1 MMDLLSQLDFDKFI
15 VFTLVLTRVSGLTM
29 TAPIYGSTDAP
40 MRVRA
45 LLALALAVLI
55 MPSQWNAAPPQP
67 GNLLNY
73 LVFIGGELIVGT
85 CLGLGIMILVH
96 GMELAGEIIGYVG
109 GLMIAEAYDP
119 TSDMNTPILSRL
131 FVLVS
136 LSIFVCIGGHRLI
149 MAGLLAT
156 FQTIPAGSGVFSRSI
171 ADAFVTLM
179 AQSFS
184 LGIRAAAPATIAL
197 LLATIV
203 LGLISRT
210 VPQLNVL
217 ILGFGM
223 NSLLIFGALA
233 LTLGG
238 VVWTFQEQI
247 EPAVELMLD
256 ALHTPLRAGWLP

>member
-1 MMDLLSQLDFDKFI
+1 MDWLNQLNVDKFI

-29 TAPIYGSTDAP
+29 TAPIYGSKEVP

-45 LLALALAVLI
+45 LLALALAALI
-55 MPSQWNAAPPQP
+55 MPSQWNVAVSYP
-67 GNLLNY
+67 GNTLNY
-73 LVFIGGELIVGT
+73 LVLIGGELVVGT
-85 CLGLGIMILVH
+85 CLGLGIMIIVY

-119 TSDMNTPILSRL
+119 TADMSTPILSRVL
-131 FVLVS
+131 VLVS
-136 LSIFVCIGGHRLI
+136 LSIFVCIGGHRLV
-149 MAGLLAT
+149 MAGLLDT
-156 FQTIPAGSGVFSRSI
+156 FQTIPPGSGIFTRSI
-171 ADAFVTLM
+171 TDAFVTLLI
-179 AQSFS
+179 QSFS

-197 LLATIV
+197 LLATLV

-217 ILGFGM
+217 ILGFGL

-238 VVWTFQEQI
+238 IVWAFQEQI
-247 EPAVELMLD
+247 EPSLELLLD
-256 ALHTPLRAGWLP
+256 ALHTPLRAEWFS